1 MVAKIP
7 IRTTKREE
15 AVDITEDV
23 QRVIRESGVREGFV
37 IIYVPHDAAAVSIHR
52 ALEEKEAPKL
62 EEMLEA
68 VNPDP
73 IAPEYTKAA
82 LVAPTEVGVVVEG
95 KMVLGEGQR
104 IYFYEFD
111 GPRDRTVYVY
121 VGGERS
127 AMVS

>member
-7 IRTTKREE
+7 IRTTSQEE
-15 AVDITEDV
+15 ALDITEEV

-52 ALEEKEAPKL
+52 TLAEEEAPKL
-62 EEMLEA
+62 EEMLAA
-68 VNPDP
+68 VNPDR

-82 LVAPTEVGVVVEG
+82 LVAPTEVGVVVDG
-95 KMVLGEGQR
+95 RMILGEDQR

-111 GPRDRTVYVY
+111 GPKDRLVYVY
-121 VGGERS
+121 VGG
-127 AMVS
+127 

>member
-7 IRTTKREE
+7 VRTSKREE
-15 AVDITEDV
+15 AVDITAEV

-52 ALEEKEAPKL
+52 TLAEVEAPKL
-62 EEMLEA
+62 DAMLEA
-68 VNPDP
+68 VNPDR

-82 LVAPTEVGVVVEG
+82 LVAPTEVGVVVDG
-95 KMVLGEGQR
+95 QMVLGEDQR

-111 GPRDRTVYVY
+111 GPKDRVVYVY
-121 VGGERS
+121 VGG
-127 AMVS
+127 

>member
-7 IRTTKREE
+7 VRTRKQEE
-15 AVDITEDV
+15 AVDITEEV

-52 ALEEKEAPKL
+52 TLTEEEAPKL
-62 EEMLEA
+62 DEMLEA
-68 VNPDP
+68 VNPDR

-82 LVAPTEVGVVVEG
+82 LVAPTEVGVVVDG
-95 KMVLGEGQR
+95 KMVLGEDQR

-111 GPRDRTVYVY
+111 GPKDRVVYVF
-121 VGGERS
+121 VGD
-127 AMVS
+127 

>member
-7 IRTTKREE
+7 VRTTKQEE
-15 AVDITEDV
+15 ALDITDEV

-52 ALEEKEAPKL
+52 TLAEEEAPKL
-62 EEMLEA
+62 EEMLDA
-68 VNPDP
+68 VNPDR

-82 LVAPTEVGVVVEG
+82 LVAPTEVGVVVDG
-95 KMVLGEGQR
+95 RMLLGEDQR

-111 GPRDRTVYVY
+111 GPKDRVVYVY
-121 VGGERS
+121 VGGR
-127 AMVS
+127 

>member
-7 IRTTKREE
+7 VRTSKREE
-15 AVDITEDV
+15 AVDITAEV

-52 ALEEKEAPKL
+52 TLAEAEAPKL
-62 EEMLEA
+62 DAMLEA
-68 VNPDP
+68 VNPDR

-82 LVAPTEVGVVVEG
+82 LVAPTEVGVVVDG
-95 KMVLGEGQR
+95 QMVLGEDQR

-111 GPRDRTVYVY
+111 GPKDRVVYVY
-121 VGGERS
+121 VGG
-127 AMVS
+127 